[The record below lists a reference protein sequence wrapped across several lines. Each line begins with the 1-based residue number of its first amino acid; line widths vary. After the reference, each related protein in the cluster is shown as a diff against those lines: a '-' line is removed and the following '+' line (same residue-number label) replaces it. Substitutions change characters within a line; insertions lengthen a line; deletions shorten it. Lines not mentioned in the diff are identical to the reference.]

1 MAVVYRALVE
11 KLGAASAVTFV
22 GNEGELFWDPTSTA
36 LKISDGSTAGGV
48 GISGG
53 SSVTETTTNGE
64 NKVGVTTNTSTSFTD
79 GAIEFYTTNDIS
91 PGVFTSEVRW
101 IIAPQ
106 GSLIPKT
113 NAAYDL
119 GSAEYKVRD
128 IYEDQSSDIRLKK
141 DVVNYTGGLNFV
153 ESLRVVDFTWK
164 EEVDTKA
171 GKRETGFIAQELG
184 AALEASN
191 YNSWRLHNPN
201 PDSYQ
206 GIDPKQLIPALV
218 SAVQELSTEVKELR
232 ERLGE

>member
-1 MAVVYRALVE
+1 MSVVYRALVE

-64 NKVGVTTNTSTSFTD
+64 NKVGVTTNTSTSFTN
-79 GAIEFYTTNDIS
+79 GAIEFQTDNGT
-91 PGVFTSEVRW
+91 TSEVRW

>member
-1 MAVVYRALVE
+1 MSVVYRALVE

-64 NKVGVTTNTSTSFTD
+64 NKVSVTTNTLTSFTD
-79 GAIEFYTTNDIS
+79 GAIEFQTDN
-91 PGVFTSEVRW
+91 GATSEVRW

>member
-11 KLGAASAVTFV
+11 KLGAASTATFV
-22 GNEGELFWDPTSTA
+22 GNEGELFWDPTSTIVR
-36 LKISDGSTAGGV
+36 ISDGSTPGGV
-48 GISGG
+48 GIGGGG
-53 SSVTETTTNGE
+53 SSITETTTNGE
-64 NKVGVTTNTSTSFTD
+64 NKVGVTTNTSSSFTN
-79 GAIEFYTTNDIS
+79 GAIEFQTDNGT
-91 PGVFTSEVRW
+91 TSEVRW

-218 SAVQELSTEVKELR
+218 SAVQELSAEVKELR

>member
-1 MAVVYRALVE
+1 MTAVYRALVE

-22 GNEGELFWDPTSTA
+22 GNGGELFWDPTSTS
-36 LKISDGSTAGGV
+36 LKISDGSTVGGV

-79 GAIEFYTTNDIS
+79 GAIEFQTDNGT
-91 PGVFTSEVRW
+91 TSEVRW

-218 SAVQELSTEVKELR
+218 SAVQELSAEVKELR